1 MRLSSNVVVLI
12 AAALAVN
19 ACSQKETDH
28 AGSTL
33 GEERSVGSAGESEP
47 FAAPAEAPTL
57 GPASGGAYDDGK
69 SYGGLGGAGKG
80 KGARGAAP
88 SGNSWAPTDPAA
100 AGPRALEQQ
109 PPLSANARYAT
120 TYRPGRGH
128 VAAFDAAVAR
138 GLLPAVYKDLV
149 GDFAGR
155 YAGPVPA
162 PTDKA
167 LAVSF
172 ESETSAL
179 SGEGQ
184 TTGVRVSLRGHDV
197 APARAP
203 LAVYLVMDTSGS
215 MAGAAIDNARK
226 AAESVVK
233 RLQDTDTFALVTF
246 SSEAN
251 LLVGSGPIGPRRQEV
266 LARIKG
272 VEANGGTN
280 ISAGLDLAY
289 GEARHAQ
296 AAPGGG
302 DAVSVA
308 LLLSDG
314 QATAGDTNAEA
325 LAARSST
332 AFQDGIQTS
341 AFGVGTQFDAPLMST
356 VADRGAGGYYFLADS
371 SQIAKALATELD
383 ARLRPV
389 ATAVEL
395 RVRLADGVVP
405 TKVYGSKQ
413 LSNVE
418 SMAVRAQEVAID
430 QREAAKKDIAQNR
443 QEDTQSGMRFF
454 LPAFAAGDQHAT
466 LLEVRVPKMADPAKT
481 ERPIGV
487 LEVRYKDRKSNHN
500 EMYEIPLMVKQ
511 GGAVAPVA
519 NKSVQSALL
528 AYSAGNDLLRA
539 AELAQ
544 SGQASLA
551 ASLLSEQQRS
561 LESAAARLGVPT
573 LKEDAARLGRLAAI
587 VGDRAAASKP
597 MALAVLL
604 RGSGYGY
611 LQ

>member
-1 MRLSSNVVVLI
+1 MRLGTRYFAAFALLSVLACTNRSASSEAAKDEAAEPAPPPMTATPAPADL
-12 AAALAVN
+12 APAADGQEAAMAPGKGGYGGAALG
-19 ACSQKETDH
+19 
-28 AGSTL
+28 GSTL
-33 GEERSVGSAGESEP
+33 GRAG
-47 FAAPAEAPTL
+47 
-57 GPASGGAYDDGK
+57 G
-69 SYGGLGGAGKG
+69 
-80 KGARGAAP
+80 
-88 SGNSWAPTDPAA
+88 
-100 AGPRALEQQ
+100 GPRGEQAQQ

-155 YAGPVPA
+155 YAGDVPA
-162 PTDKA
+162 PIDKA
-167 LAVSF
+167 LGVTFQSERSSASAEG
-172 ESETSAL
+172 ESM
-179 SGEGQ
+179 GI
-184 TTGVRVSLRGHDV
+184 RVSLRGNDV

-233 RLQDTDTFALVTF
+233 KLQDTDTFALITF
-246 SSEAN
+246 SSDAQ
-251 LLVGSGPIGPRRQEV
+251 LLVGAGSLGPRRKEV
-266 LARIKG
+266 LERIHQ

-289 GEARHAQ
+289 GEARHAL
-296 AAPGGG
+296 AAAGGG

-314 QATAGDTNAEA
+314 QATAGDTNAQS
-325 LAARSST
+325 LAARST
-332 AFQDGIQTS
+332 NAFQDGIQTS
-341 AFGVGTQFDAPLMST
+341 AFGVGDQFDAPLISA

-371 SQIAKALATELD
+371 SQIAKALSNELD

-389 ATAVEL
+389 ATGVEL
-395 RVRLADGVVP
+395 RVRLGDGVVP
-405 TKVYGSKQ
+405 TKVYGSRQ

-418 SMAVRAQEVAID
+418 AMAVRAQEVAVD
-430 QREAAKKDIAQNR
+430 KQEAAKHDIAQNR
-443 QEDTQSGMRFF
+443 QEDNQSGMRFF
-454 LPAFAAGDQHAT
+454 LPSFSAGDKHAT
-466 LLEVRVPKMADPAKT
+466 LLEVRVPKQEGPAKT
-481 ERPIGV
+481 ERSIAT
-487 LEVRYKDRKSNHN
+487 LEVRYKDRTTGKN
-500 EMYEIPLMVKQ
+500 EMYEIPLLIKQ
-511 GGAVAPVA
+511 GAVAEP

-528 AYSAGNDLLRA
+528 AYAAGDDLLRA

-544 SGQASLA
+544 SGQATLA
-551 ASLLSEQQRS
+551 AALLAEQQKS
-561 LESAAARLGVPT
+561 LDAAAVRLAVPG
-573 LKEDAARLGRLAAI
+573 LHEDAGRLGRLAKI
-587 VGDRAAASKP
+587 VSDPAGTAKP

>member
-1 MRLSSNVVVLI
+1 MRRQALLLVLVASLFAATGCDGRGNAPSAAKAATGDDLEAERAAPPTLALPQASEV
-12 AAALAVN
+12 AAAAPPADGAQALAR
-19 ACSQKETDH
+19 K
-28 AGSTL
+28 
-33 GEERSVGSAGESEP
+33 
-47 FAAPAEAPTL
+47 
-57 GPASGGAYDDGK
+57 
-69 SYGGLGGAGKG
+69 GGAGSLG
-80 KGARGAAP
+80 GMGAGPGMPSGYAGSPVAANQPEAAP
-88 SGNSWAPTDPAA
+88 VQAA
-100 AGPRALEQQ
+100 
-109 PPLSANARYAT
+109 LSPNARYAT

-128 VAAFDAAVAR
+128 VAAFDAAVTR

-155 YAGPVPA
+155 YTGNLPA

-167 LAVSF
+167 LGVTF
-172 ESETSAL
+172 ESETSAVAAD
-179 SGEGQ
+179 GQ
-184 TTGVRVSLRGHDV
+184 TTGIRVSLRGHDV

-203 LAVYLVMDTSGS
+203 LAVFLVMDTSGS
-215 MAGAAIDNARK
+215 MSGAAIVNAKK
-226 AAESVVK
+226 AAESVVR
-233 RLQDTDTFALVTF
+233 RLADTDTFAMVTF
-246 SSEAN
+246 SSDAN
-251 LLVGSGPIGPRRQEV
+251 LLVGAGPIGPRRKEV
-266 LARIKG
+266 LERIRT

-296 AAPGGG
+296 ALPASA

-314 QATAGDTNAEA
+314 QATAGDTNPGS
-325 LAARSST
+325 LATRASQ

-371 SQIAKALATELD
+371 SQIAKALGNELD

-389 ATAVEL
+389 ATAIEL
-395 RVRLADGVVP
+395 RVRLGDGVVP

-413 LSNVE
+413 LDQVE
-418 SMAVRAQEVAID
+418 AMAVRAQEVAID

-443 QEDTQSGMRFF
+443 QEDTNSGMRFF
-454 LPAFAAGDQHAT
+454 LPAFAAGDKHAT
-466 LLEVRVPKMADPAKT
+466 LLEVRIPKMADPAKT
-481 ERPIGV
+481 ERQIAV
-487 LEVRYKDRKSNHN
+487 LEVRYKDRKSSKN
-500 EMYEIPLMVKQ
+500 EMFEIPLMVKQ
-511 GGAVAPVA
+511 GGGIAPVP

-544 SGQASLA
+544 SGQSTLA
-551 ASLLSEQQRS
+551 ASLLTEQQKS
-561 LESAAARLGVPT
+561 LDGAATRLGVPT
-573 LKEDAARLGRLAAI
+573 LKEDAARLGRLAGI
-587 VGDRAAASKP
+587 VADPSGSNKP